1 MEIFFW
7 QIHPL
12 FSLKHTKTGYIGRKK
27 SGLHVSFVWSD
38 FSTII
43 TRKKQPPMYKKTEI
57 IRKTALILLC
67 AAIIFDFQG
76 FLSSTHLDNV
86 TGDILIITTC
96 INIIKGLLTPI
107 ALILLSAIAS
117 NKATRNITRATSVI
131 YIILLIIGEFGRLTT
146 SHISA
151 QLILSA
157 VYFIRTIATLYAFGV
172 ITRNNQLNGKIQKAF
187 NIYFVLNYLISF
199 IIHNVTWFFLNTAIY
214 WSICAIIAICNVALI
229 YQIINS
235 NIFDGNMACDTSSK
249 NPYKF
254 WNKYFKWWLIS
265 IIVFVLLSAILG

>member
-1 MEIFFW
+1 
-7 QIHPL
+7 
-12 FSLKHTKTGYIGRKK
+12 
-27 SGLHVSFVWSD
+27 
-38 FSTII
+38 
-43 TRKKQPPMYKKTEI
+43 MYKKTEI

-76 FLSSTHLDNV
+76 FLSSTQLDNV

-117 NKATRNITRATSVI
+117 NKATRNITRATSAI
-131 YIILLIIGEFGRLTT
+131 FIILLIIGEFGRLTT

-172 ITRNNQLNGKIQKAF
+172 ITRNNQCQ
-187 NIYFVLNYLISF
+187 S
-199 IIHNVTWFFLNTAIY
+199 IHDI
-214 WSICAIIAICNVALI
+214 
-229 YQIINS
+229 
-235 NIFDGNMACDTSSK
+235 
-249 NPYKF
+249 PP
-254 WNKYFKWWLIS
+254 
-265 IIVFVLLSAILG
+265 

>member
-1 MEIFFW
+1 
-7 QIHPL
+7 
-12 FSLKHTKTGYIGRKK
+12 
-27 SGLHVSFVWSD
+27 
-38 FSTII
+38 
-43 TRKKQPPMYKKTEI
+43 MYKKTEI

-86 TGDILIITTC
+86 TGNILIFTTC

-131 YIILLIIGEFGRLTT
+131 YIVLLIIGEFGRLTT

-199 IIHNVTWFFLNTAIY
+199 IIHYVTWFFLNTAIY